1 MTRWKLPQ
9 SPNIAQRVAGIVKPQ
24 SPLKNRLDI
33 AQSKMQGQ
41 ISRLDLVHE
50 DFKKKEKVLFNKVVQ
65 SQKRNDRAYAQAYA
79 TELHHLRKTS
89 NMIGGAKLAMEQI
102 QMRLGTMSDLG
113 DIVVTLSPCMAMI
126 KNINA
131 SVGSFM
137 PQMSSSMQDLAGTL
151 NDILGDA
158 SITNT
163 GMMQDQPIGSE
174 AAAILHEA
182 QATLEGYAILHLM
195 ISFRKEKYVIGVRT
209 IHDGF
214 CMLVD
219 CFWHFLLSFIVE
231 LHFLILYV
239 LGGLVDCGISFKSCL
254 C

>member
-1 MTRWKLPQ
+1 MQVYIFNLANSGRNGLRVIK
-9 SPNIAQRVAGIVKPQ
+9 IAM
-24 SPLKNRLDI
+24 S
-33 AQSKMQGQ
+33 QGLMYRCSLM
-41 ISRLDLVHE
+41 IE
-50 DFKKKEKVLFNKVVQ
+50 
-65 SQKRNDRAYAQAYA
+65 QAYA

-163 GMMQDQPIGSE
+163 GMIQDQPIGSE

-182 QATLEGYAILHLM
+182 QATLEGNAKNSLPDPPIHTELKNDILQK
-195 ISFRKEKYVIGVRT
+195 REVYT
-209 IHDGF
+209 
-214 CMLVD
+214 
-219 CFWHFLLSFIVE
+219 
-231 LHFLILYV
+231 
-239 LGGLVDCGISFKSCL
+239 
-254 C
+254 

>member
-1 MTRWKLPQ
+1 MHYRARISHRLQGKMLKSKFCHSYDMTRWKLPQ

-24 SPLKNRLDI
+24 TPLKNRLDI

-163 GMMQDQPIGSE
+163 GMMQDQE
-174 AAAILHEA
+174 ALIAIPS
-182 QATLEGYAILHLM
+182 TSVRFDRSS
-195 ISFRKEKYVIGVRT
+195 SFNTPPKPGLPCRI
-209 IHDGF
+209 
-214 CMLVD
+214 
-219 CFWHFLLSFIVE
+219 FIM
-231 LHFLILYV
+231 
-239 LGGLVDCGISFKSCL
+239 KSTYT
-254 C
+254 

>member
-1 MTRWKLPQ
+1 
-9 SPNIAQRVAGIVKPQ
+9 
-24 SPLKNRLDI
+24 
-33 AQSKMQGQ
+33 MQGQ

-163 GMMQDQPIGSE
+163 GMIQDQPIGSE

-182 QATLEGYAILHLM
+182 QATLEGNAKTVY
-195 ISFRKEKYVIGVRT
+195 
-209 IHDGF
+209 HDPF
-214 CMLVD
+214 NTCTP
-219 CFWHFLLSFIVE
+219 
-231 LHFLILYV
+231 
-239 LGGLVDCGISFKSCL
+239 KN
-254 C
+254 

>member
-1 MTRWKLPQ
+1 
-9 SPNIAQRVAGIVKPQ
+9 
-24 SPLKNRLDI
+24 
-33 AQSKMQGQ
+33 
-41 ISRLDLVHE
+41 
-50 DFKKKEKVLFNKVVQ
+50 
-65 SQKRNDRAYAQAYA
+65 
-79 TELHHLRKTS
+79 
-89 NMIGGAKLAMEQI
+89 MIGGAKLAMEQI

-163 GMMQDQPIGSE
+163 GMIQDQPIGSE

-182 QATLEGYAILHLM
+182 QATLEGNA
-195 ISFRKEKYVIGVRT
+195 KN
-209 IHDGF
+209 
-214 CMLVD
+214 LV
-219 CFWHFLLSFIVE
+219 
-231 LHFLILYV
+231 
-239 LGGLVDCGISFKSCL
+239 
-254 C
+254 

>member
-1 MTRWKLPQ
+1 MHYRSRISHRFQCKMLKSKFCHSYDMTRWKLPQ

-24 SPLKNRLDI
+24 TPLKNRLDI

-182 QATLEGYAILHLM
+182 QATLEGNAKNSLPDPPIHTELKNDILQK
-195 ISFRKEKYVIGVRT
+195 REVYT
-209 IHDGF
+209 
-214 CMLVD
+214 
-219 CFWHFLLSFIVE
+219 
-231 LHFLILYV
+231 
-239 LGGLVDCGISFKSCL
+239 
-254 C
+254 